1 MSPIISNNAT
11 ECNGTKVLPYRL
23 RGLVDARCTLR
34 FSPSTPRRTYSEAPR
49 RLRVRHGEA
58 KANALIVYVVTHSEY
73 IAND

>member
-1 MSPIISNNAT
+1 MGNPRLVLALLL
-11 ECNGTKVLPYRL
+11 LPYKW
-23 RGLVDARCTLR
+23 RGLADAQCTLR

-58 KANALIVYVVTHSEY
+58 KANALVVSVVTHSEH